1 VNYSRQ
7 RRAKIVATIG
17 PASSGPDSLTALL
30 EAGVDVARLNFS
42 HGTHDDHQRVFEDIR
57 RISTELE
64 RPVAILQDLQ
74 GPKIRIGKLDG
85 GAVHLLAGRAVTLT
99 TTATPGDA
107 DRIHTPYSE
116 LPEVVKAGDDV
127 LLSDGLLRLSV
138 LRVNGDDVECEILE
152 GGVLRERAGM
162 NLPGTGGK
170 APALTEKDV
179 ADLAFGM
186 QLGVDYVALSF
197 VRRAADVLDLKSRI
211 ARAGSQAAV
220 IAKLEKP
227 QAIDDLDAILQ
238 AADAVMVARGDLGVE
253 LSPEKVPFL
262 QKQIIRRAAAA
273 KIPVITATQMLESMI
288 DHPRP
293 TRAEASDVA
302 NAILDGTDAVM
313 LSGETAIGQNPAATV
328 RMMDR
333 IVVEAETHSADLPH
347 LSRRRRDTDAPS
359 SFEDAVAVAAVGAAS
374 DIQARAII
382 AFTQSGFTGR
392 LISKLQPRTALLAF
406 THSAIIYRQLA
417 LFWGVQPRLSDFVES
432 TTEMISAVDD
442 QLRAQGLVDTGDP
455 LVFLAGTPATRSGST
470 NLVRL
475 HVAGSLN

>member
-1 VNYSRQ
+1 M
-7 RRAKIVATIG
+7 
-17 PASSGPDSLTALL
+17 
-30 EAGVDVARLNFS
+30 
-42 HGTHDDHQRVFEDIR
+42 
-57 RISTELE
+57 
-64 RPVAILQDLQ
+64 
-74 GPKIRIGKLDG
+74 G

-107 DRIHTPYSE
+107 DRIHTPYSK

-170 APALTEKDV
+170 APALTEKDA

-211 ARAGSQAAV
+211 ARAGSQAVV

-273 KIPVITATQMLESMI
+273 KKPVITATQMLESMI

-302 NAILDGTDAVM
+302 NAILDGTDAVGRNRDRPKP
-313 LSGETAIGQNPAATV
+313 SSNCAHDGSYCRGSRNPQCRSPTSESQTARHRRPVLLRGCRCCRRCWRCLGYPGPSHHRLHSVGLYWSPDIQTPAA
-328 RMMDR
+328 
-333 IVVEAETHSADLPH
+333 H
-347 LSRRRRDTDAPS
+347 
-359 SFEDAVAVAAVGAAS
+359 
-374 DIQARAII
+374 RA
-382 AFTQSGFTGR
+382 
-392 LISKLQPRTALLAF
+392 L
-406 THSAIIYRQLA
+406 
-417 LFWGVQPRLSDFVES
+417 
-432 TTEMISAVDD
+432 
-442 QLRAQGLVDTGDP
+442 GLYT
-455 LVFLAGTPATRSGST
+455 
-470 NLVRL
+470 
-475 HVAGSLN
+475 